1 MIIII
6 IVIIIIFFNCEW
18 VDTRWQSFI
27 ILHMYGLFALDLVV
41 GEGAK
46 CEACSGNLECK
57 TGTIPAF
64 ALGPRKTK

>member
-1 MIIII
+1 MGRHP
-6 IVIIIIFFNCEW
+6 VAVSFN
-18 VDTRWQSFI
+18 

-41 GEGAK
+41 GEGATR
-46 CEACSGNLECK
+46 EASCSGNLECK

>member
-1 MIIII
+1 
-6 IVIIIIFFNCEW
+6 VAVSFN
-18 VDTRWQSFI
+18 

-41 GEGAK
+41 GEGATR
-46 CEACSGNLECK
+46 EECSGNLEYK

>member
-1 MIIII
+1 MGRHP
-6 IVIIIIFFNCEW
+6 VAVSFN
-18 VDTRWQSFI
+18 

-41 GEGAK
+41 GEGATR
-46 CEACSGNLECK
+46 EACNGNLECK